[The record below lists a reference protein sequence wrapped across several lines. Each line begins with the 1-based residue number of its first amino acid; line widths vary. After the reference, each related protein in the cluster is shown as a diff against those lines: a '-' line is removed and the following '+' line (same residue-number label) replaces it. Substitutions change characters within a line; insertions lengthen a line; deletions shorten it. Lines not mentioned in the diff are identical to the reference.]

1 MLYEDKR
8 IKEINDLKHFH
19 DNDTDYVDYEQTI
32 LEKSLSNRLFK
43 NEMMSGFLKKISK
56 PVSMF
61 FDNYNI
67 IKNWRNYTVDKDYY
81 KHKN

>member
-43 NEMMSGFLKKISK
+43 K
-56 PVSMF
+56 
-61 FDNYNI
+61 
-67 IKNWRNYTVDKDYY
+67 
-81 KHKN
+81 